1 MASPQVPF
9 ETTPDFERRV
19 YRRVTRRLI
28 PFLFLCYIFAYID
41 RVNVGFAKLQMQ
53 QDLGISDA
61 VYGAAAGIFF
71 IGYFFFE
78 VPCNLALQKI
88 GARRW
93 LGPIMIVWGFV
104 SACTMFVRTAHE
116 FYLVRFILGIVESGF
131 FPGVILYLTFWYTRK
146 HRAKMV
152 AAFMTAIP
160 LSGVI
165 GGPISGWI
173 LDHLSTAG
181 GLRGWQWL
189 YIVEAVPSL
198 LAGIAT
204 LLFLEDH
211 PRKAKW
217 LSDAEKALLLERLE
231 HEEHL
236 KRLDGL
242 ERHRLADAFRSWRV
256 WILCLVYFGNTSGN
270 YAIQFWLPQIIKD
283 TLTKDPFRIGLLTMI
298 PWGLG
303 AIAMVLIGGHSDS
316 TGERRW
322 HISLA
327 TFAGGCGLALSAIP
341 GIPGVLGFAALTIS
355 AASIVSSSSTFWS
368 LPTAYLSGAAASA
381 GIAWINSVGNLGGF
395 VSPFLVGRI
404 SDLTHS
410 MSLAL
415 LFVAFC
421 CWISAILVATLFKK
435 RFASVHTAAASTHA

>member
-1 MASPQVPF
+1 MVAIPHASPQAG
-9 ETTPDFERRV
+9 PDFERRV

-53 QDLGISDA
+53 QDLNISDA

-104 SACTMFVRTAHE
+104 SACTMFVHTAHE

-152 AAFMTAIP
+152 ASFMTAIP
-160 LSGVI
+160 LSGVL
-165 GGPISGWI
+165 GGPLSGWI
-173 LDHLSTAG
+173 LHRFSTAG

-189 YIVEAVPSL
+189 YLVEAVPSI
-198 LAGIAT
+198 LAGLAT

-211 PRKAKW
+211 PQKAKW
-217 LSDAEKALLLERLE
+217 LNSEERALLLDSLE
-231 HEEHL
+231 QEEQL
-236 KRLDGL
+236 KRQDGSHHHSL
-242 ERHRLADAFRSWRV
+242 LDAFRSSRV
-256 WILCLVYFGNTSGN
+256 WILCLVYFGTVSGN
-270 YAIQFWLPQIIKD
+270 YAIQFWLPQIVKD

-298 PWGLG
+298 PWGLA
-303 AIAMVLIGGHSDS
+303 AITMVLVGHHSDA

-322 HISLA
+322 HVSLA
-327 TFAGGCGLALSAIP
+327 ALSGGCGLAISAIP
-341 GIPGVLGFAALTIS
+341 GIPGVLGFMALTLA
-355 AASIVSSSSTFWS
+355 AASIVSASSTFWS
-368 LPTAYLSGAAASA
+368 LPTSYLSGAAASA

-395 VSPFLVGRI
+395 VGPFLVGKIR
-404 SDLTHS
+404 DLTHS
-410 MSLAL
+410 TSIALFCVAGSCLMS
-415 LFVAFC
+415 C
-421 CWISAILVATLFKK
+421 ILVATIFRQ
-435 RFASVHTAAASTHA
+435 RFAAAK